1 MPKVKT
7 AISIDVELLEETDSI
22 AEGMDIPRSRLV
34 ALALED
40 YIRRFRNKQLLHRIN
55 DAYRDELDADEAGTN
70 EIIRSHRRK
79 PGGIEGWR

>member
-7 AISIDVELLEETDSI
+7 AVSIEAELLEETDSI
-22 AEGMDIPRSRLV
+22 AEGLDIPRSRLV

-55 DAYRDELDADEAGTN
+55 DAYRDGPDEDESGTI
-70 EIIRSHRRK
+70 EIMRSHRRK
-79 PGGIEGWR
+79 AAGSEEWK